1 MPFEWLTH
9 LQTPAPKW
17 VKDMGYVREAIAAA
31 ARYRRRHQAWAFHLH
46 RCRSLIRKAVA
57 DCSGTGRVVVLGSGA
72 LLDIPLDDLTR
83 RFKTVELIDIFHLP
97 ATRKRLAGYPNVILT
112 ETDISGVAEAVRDF
126 YGNAETPLPT
136 PKPDAGLIAEAD
148 LVISAN
154 LLSHLPL
161 LPMDALE
168 ARAPSSTAEQRQ
180 TFGRD
185 VIDHHLAMLE
195 AHGGPVVLITET
207 LRLIH
212 DQGTPIQKADPLF
225 GAAIPYVCEEWAW
238 EMAPRPEIS
247 SKFDVL
253 LQIRGV
259 ADLNAA
265 DQARFCR
272 NTTLAAP

>member
-31 ARYRRRHQAWAFHLH
+31 ARHRRRHQAWAFHLS
-46 RCRSLIRKAVA
+46 RCRRLIRSAAA
-57 DCSGTGRVVVLGSGA
+57 DCPEGGRVVVLGSGA
-72 LLDIPLDDLTR
+72 LLDIPLNDLTA
-83 RFKTVELIDIFHLP
+83 RFETVELIDIVHLP
-97 ATRKRLAGYPNVILT
+97 ATRKRLAGYSNVVLT
-112 ETDISGVAEAVRDF
+112 EADISGVAEAARDF
-126 YGNAETPLPT
+126 HGSAETPLPT
-136 PKPDAGLIAEAD
+136 PKPEVGLITGAD

-168 ARAPSSTAEQRQ
+168 ARAPWSTAEQRQ

-212 DQGTPIQKADPLF
+212 DRGAPIQKVDPLF
-225 GAAIPYVCEEWAW
+225 GAATPYVGEEWAW

>member
-1 MPFEWLTH
+1 MQFEWLTH
-9 LQTPAPKW
+9 LQTPAPTW
-17 VKDMGYVREAIAAA
+17 VKEMGYVCEAISAA
-31 ARYRRRHQAWAFHLH
+31 ARHRRRHRAWAFHLT
-46 RCRSLIRKAVA
+46 RCRGLIRKAA
-57 DCSGTGRVVVLGSGA
+57 AECPGTDRVVVLGSGD
-72 LLDIPLDDLTR
+72 LLDIPLVDLTA
-83 RFKTVELIDIFHLP
+83 RFKTVELVDIVHLP
-97 ATRKRLAGYPNVILT
+97 ATRKRLAECANVLLT
-112 ETDISGVAEAVRDF
+112 ESDISGVAEAARDF
-126 YGNAETPLPT
+126 DGDAETPLPT

-154 LLSHLPL
+154 LLSQLPS

-168 ARAPSSTAEQRQ
+168 ARAPWSTAEQRQ
-180 TFGRD
+180 TFGRN

-195 AHGGPVVLITET
+195 AHTGPVVLITET

-212 DQGTPIQKADPLF
+212 DRGEAIQKADPLF
-225 GAAIPYVCEEWAW
+225 GAAIPYVGEEWAW